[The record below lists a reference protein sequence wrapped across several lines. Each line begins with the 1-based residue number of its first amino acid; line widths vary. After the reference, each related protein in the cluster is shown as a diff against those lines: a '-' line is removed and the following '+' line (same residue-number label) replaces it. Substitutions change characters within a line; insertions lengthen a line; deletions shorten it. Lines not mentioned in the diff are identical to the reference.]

1 MKLFSEIERNQ
12 VPIGLSPYKI
22 IDDTDLA
29 KIKSIFENLNGIG
42 GSKKSFFFTIGDF
55 SCVGAMTPD
64 EYFYIMVREQPNM
77 YSYFNCDGWDGVKQ
91 FNSFFSKTNSK

>member
-22 IDDTDLA
+22 IDDADLA
-29 KIKSIFENLNGIG
+29 KIKSIFEDFNSLG
-42 GSKKSFFFTIGDF
+42 GSKKSFFFTINIL

-64 EYFYIMVREQPNM
+64 EYFYIMVHEQPNM
-77 YSYFNCDGWDGVKQ
+77 YSYFKCDGWDGLKQ
-91 FNSFFSKTNSK
+91 FKKDHDKYI